1 MKSGTGQAVAVL
13 AAAAFALAAC
23 TGGSTSSQSTS
34 AGGSNASGS
43 GKPGGTITLLIGQPE
58 NPKDLVLTK
67 QDLAKFTQQTGVQV
81 KLNVIN
87 NDNLRTILQTQL
99 RSGSG
104 PDVFGYDTGPGFAGV
119 LAKAGLLYD
128 LTQAYQD
135 HKWPVYDWAKQ
146 RVTFDGKVV
155 GIPDQVEE
163 VGVFYNK
170 AVFDKYGLKPPQSVA
185 DLQNIAE
192 KLKSAG
198 VTPFTFSDK
207 EGWEAGHQL
216 SIVLSSAVGESGMKD
231 FLDGKKPWNSPEVV
245 SAIDLFFQQFKDKG
259 YLPKASNAITYDNA
273 NALFYQQKAAMNPT
287 GTWLVSDIK
296 DAAKFD
302 VGYFPFP
309 APDGPG
315 IFSGGLG
322 GGTFVSAK
330 TKNPQGALAYL
341 DYILTKEHGKWQA
354 EQHNSIPAFPI
365 ETQGLQVTPLFSQI
379 LADTRKIAGS
389 GQSGE
394 FGYNIDVLTSDAFNK
409 AMWDG
414 LQSVLAGQMT
424 PREVADSMEAAA
436 KKSASGA

>member
-1 MKSGTGQAVAVL
+1 MKSGTARVSAVV
-13 AAAAFALAAC
+13 AAAALALAAC
-23 TGGSTSSQSTS
+23 TGGSVSSQSTS
-34 AGGSNASGS
+34 AGGSSVSGG

-58 NPKDLVLTK
+58 NPQDLVLTK

-128 LTQAYQD
+128 LTQAYQER
-135 HKWPVYDWAKQ
+135 KWPIYDWAKQ

-170 AVFDKYGLKPPQSVA
+170 TIFDKNGLKPPQNVS
-185 DLQNIAE
+185 DLESAAE
-192 KLKSAG
+192 KLKAAG

-216 SIVLSSAVGESGMKD
+216 SIVLSSAVGESGMKE

-245 SAIDLFFQQFKDKG
+245 SAIDLFFQQFKDKA
-259 YLPKASNAITYDNA
+259 YLPKSSNAITYDNA

-302 VGYFPFP
+302 VGFFPFP

-341 DYILTKEHGKWQA
+341 DYILTKEHGQWQA

-365 ETQGLQVTPLFSQI
+365 ETQNLKVTPLFRQI
-379 LADTRKIAGS
+379 LADTSKIAES
-389 GQSGE
+389 GQSGQ

-414 LQSVLAGQMT
+414 LQSVLAGQMS
-424 PREVADSMEAAA
+424 PRQVADSLEAAA